1 MNFIVYF
8 LIYNKLMLIAHRGY
22 SDKYVDNS
30 EESFREA
37 IRSGFDMIELD
48 INICKSGEL
57 VIFHDTLIDGIN
69 VNDYDLHTLY
79 NKYGIITLDFYFK
92 NINTNII
99 KTYID
104 IKGNDDTVEYLCN
117 YFLNINK
124 EINMELIFFASF
136 NMNHLDIIQ
145 NKLPAINVGLITSNK
160 FNVYELEFL
169 LNKYTFFA
177 FHWEC
182 FDNKLYTFLHNRN
195 KLVFLYT
202 CHNHDEYTYITNK
215 FKFDGLVSNICVK

>member
-92 NINTNII
+92 NINTN
-99 KTYID
+99 
-104 IKGNDDTVEYLCN
+104 V
-117 YFLNINK
+117 
-124 EINMELIFFASF
+124 
-136 NMNHLDIIQ
+136 
-145 NKLPAINVGLITSNK
+145 
-160 FNVYELEFL
+160 
-169 LNKYTFFA
+169 
-177 FHWEC
+177 
-182 FDNKLYTFLHNRN
+182 LY
-195 KLVFLYT
+195 
-202 CHNHDEYTYITNK
+202 
-215 FKFDGLVSNICVK
+215 